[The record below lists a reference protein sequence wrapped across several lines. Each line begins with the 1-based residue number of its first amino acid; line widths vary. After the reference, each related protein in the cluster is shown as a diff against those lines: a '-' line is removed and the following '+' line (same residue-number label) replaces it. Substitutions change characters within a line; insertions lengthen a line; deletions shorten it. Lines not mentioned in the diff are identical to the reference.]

1 MGLFSKK
8 SAQPT
13 PDDESAAADVLLDE
27 QYREELRQL
36 GRQQLKD
43 MIESQ
48 APNLEQ
54 TISAMTRQIS
64 DDLQAQLT
72 RQVDSMMSRLNDEI
86 TTQLND
92 RLREHDNAVAE
103 SRDLVTQSLS
113 RNAQM
118 IHEKYQ
124 QLSINLQRVVADQEV
139 MMATVFQDSR
149 TLVSSS
155 QAELSKLL
163 DQLRTNEQTAN
174 QQAAQLT
181 ESLRQTVGSQ
191 STRLNTVYQENLN
204 RVAATHE
211 AQAEMLEK
219 LRQTTRALDGQYQQL
234 NELLDSSIADQ
245 KAMVAKVIDENM
257 ARIVEHYLIGA
268 LGEQSNLRTELPSIL
283 KKMEDRKQAMMDDM
297 QL

>member
-8 SAQPT
+8 SAQQT